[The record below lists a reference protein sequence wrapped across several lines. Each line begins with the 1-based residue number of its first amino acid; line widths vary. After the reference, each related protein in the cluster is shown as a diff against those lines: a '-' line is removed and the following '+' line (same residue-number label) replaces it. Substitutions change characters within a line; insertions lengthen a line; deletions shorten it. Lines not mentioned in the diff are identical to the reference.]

1 MQRIDAS
8 WPEVE
13 GIVAFTT
20 TRLDGCS
27 LAPFTG
33 FNLGLHVGDEAK
45 AVEDNRS
52 LLLRECGLQDAQWL
66 EQVHGIEC
74 VKAVRNKEVP
84 VADACWSDEA
94 QLACIVMTA
103 DCLPVVFRQGKKIAA
118 AHAGWRGLL
127 DGVLESTLNHFDPT
141 LTDIWFGPAIGARA
155 FEVGPEVR
163 EQFIQRDENCALA
176 FKPSLNSGKWL
187 ADIYQ
192 LARIRLMSAGV
203 DANRIYGGEHCTYTN
218 DEQFYSYRRDGVTGR
233 IATVIYRDTPID

>member
-1 MQRIDAS
+1 MQRINAS
-8 WPEVE
+8 WPEFE

-20 TRLDGCS
+20 TRLDGSS
-27 LAPFTG
+27 LAPFAG

-45 AVEDNRS
+45 VVEGNRS
-52 LLLRECGLQDAQWL
+52 LLLSECGLQDAQWL

-74 VKAVRNKEVP
+74 VKAVRNKKVP

-127 DGVLESTLNHFDPT
+127 DGVLESTLNHFDPS

-163 EQFIQRDENCALA
+163 VQFIQRDEICARA

>member
-8 WPEVE
+8 WPESE

-20 TRLDGCS
+20 TRLDGDS
-27 LAPFTG
+27 LAPFTA
-33 FNLGLHVGDEAK
+33 FNLGLHVGDEPT
-45 AVEDNRS
+45 AVKSNRAQ
-52 LLLRECGLQDAQWL
+52 LLSECELQDAQWL

-74 VKAVRNKEVP
+74 VKAVRDDEIP
-84 VADACWSDEA
+84 VADACWSDEK

-127 DGVLESTLNHFDPT
+127 DGVLESTLCHFDPAH
-141 LTDIWFGPAIGARA
+141 TDIWFGPAIGANA

-163 EQFIQRDENCALA
+163 EQFMQRDENCEHA
-176 FKPSLNSGKWL
+176 FKPSQNSGKWL

-192 LARIRLMSAGV
+192 LARIRLMAAGV
-203 DANRIYGGEHCTYTN
+203 GAQRVYGGEHCTYTN
-218 DEQFYSYRRDGVTGR
+218 DEQFFSYRRDGVTGR
-233 IATVIYRDTPID
+233 IATVIYRESPKD